1 MSNTKH
7 DPYYVNLATCTLNK
21 ALSNLT
27 VAQAYLADAGLPGHA
42 QQLQKQV
49 KAIRSQID
57 ALTARL
63 ITP

>member
-42 QQLQKQV
+42 QQFKSGW
-49 KAIRSQID
+49 AIQSID